1 MQNTIQDMSEDIMMD
16 GKMLK
21 MEYKTLSAKLDIS
34 LDETLSELYIVQI
47 IVSFHDIANYYN
59 LPILSKSIYPN
70 PSKIIMS
77 IIMPPW
83 MEMVTCQT
91 CL

>member
-1 MQNTIQDMSEDIMMD
+1 MVILVTSIVQNTIQDMSEDIMMD

-59 LPILSKSIYPN
+59 LPILSKH
-70 PSKIIMS
+70 K
-77 IIMPPW
+77 
-83 MEMVTCQT
+83 VVAQ
-91 CL
+91 